1 MDLIFI
7 MAFMALILFITANQS
22 SSENVTAADE
32 FNLLLIILIIA
43 LSIFTV
49 IKYIMLTYF

>member
-7 MAFMALILFITANQS
+7 MAFMALILFITPNQS

-32 FNLLLIILIIA
+32 FDLLLIILIIA

-49 IKYIMLTYF
+49 IKYIILTYF

>member
-7 MAFMALILFITANQS
+7 MAFMALILFITDNQS
-22 SSENVTAADE
+22 SSKNVTAADE
-32 FNLLLIILIIA
+32 FDLLLIILIIA

-49 IKYIMLTYF
+49 IKYIILTYF